1 MAIVVLRNMVIGIF
15 LPSSRTYLQP
25 TADFQQQC
33 NLESCKYG
41 TLIPKHPAIL
51 QHVLAFGTA
60 ASFKTY
66 GRESFPIA
74 RSEGSAP
81 SCFRFRGTLRTLSW
95 ISTPSLSSW
104 KRRGQVS
111 MRKSIGMA
119 RNVQRQHWGWTW
131 PPRQSQPGQELK
143 SITQLPSIKSCNSLD
158 CKGF

>member
-60 ASFKTY
+60 APFKTY
-66 GRESFPIA
+66 GRESFPLP
-74 RSEGSAP
+74 RNEGLCP
-81 SCFRFRGTLRTLSW
+81 LLL
-95 ISTPSLSSW
+95 SLSGHFRDS
-104 KRRGQVS
+104 GLDLQS
-111 MRKSIGMA
+111 LP
-119 RNVQRQHWGWTW
+119 VQLEKERADFQDEKH
-131 PPRQSQPGQELK
+131 QDGQEHAEAALGVDMATTP
-143 SITQLPSIKSCNSLD
+143 IPTRARA
-158 CKGF
+158 